1 MYEGAFI
8 HTTSRPVVQ
17 AVVETVEDV
26 EELRPKALV
35 EPNLGFQGLV
45 HVRVCTRAVT
55 RHRLTKIAQ
64 KGEAQMLT
72 APTIR
77 QVPSAAPIRKGSTM
91 KLRYLKAT
99 YALAL
104 LVAFVVA
111 AGAGSKFHGN
121 G

>member
-1 MYEGAFI
+1 MR
-8 HTTSRPVVQ
+8 SL
-17 AVVETVEDV
+17 DD
-26 EELRPKALV
+26 
-35 EPNLGFQGLV
+35 
-45 HVRVCTRAVT
+45 
-55 RHRLTKIAQ
+55 RHRPEGTREDGA
-64 KGEAQMLT
+64 KGGRTERRDADNSAGST
-72 APTIR
+72 ADSTEGI
-77 QVPSAAPIRKGSTM
+77 TM

>member
-1 MYEGAFI
+1 M
-8 HTTSRPVVQ
+8 
-17 AVVETVEDV
+17 
-26 EELRPKALV
+26 
-35 EPNLGFQGLV
+35 
-45 HVRVCTRAVT
+45 
-55 RHRLTKIAQ
+55 AQ
-64 KGEAQMLT
+64 KGDARIAATQI
-72 APTIR
+72 IR
-77 QVPSAAPIRKGSTM
+77 QAPLRTPPEGINM